1 LLAHSC
7 FGLRK
12 SVNDQYSYT
21 LKDWDMP
28 PLVKMQNPIR
38 LKKLTNLMQIRGV
51 DTYVR
56 WSVFAVAALI
66 LAGVARHP
74 GLSLLG
80 LIAYLSV
87 L

>member
-1 LLAHSC
+1 
-7 FGLRK
+7 
-12 SVNDQYSYT
+12 
-21 LKDWDMP
+21 
-28 PLVKMQNPIR
+28 MQNPIR